1 MDKIEF
7 KKYLNKKDQTL
18 QSMKKIEE
26 MMIDMSEKEI
36 IEHIKIK
43 GKDSKVSFLKNYD
56 GKIIKQIEIFEH
68 EK

>member
-1 MDKIEF
+1 
-7 KKYLNKKDQTL
+7 
-18 QSMKKIEE
+18 MKKIEE

-36 IEHIKIK
+36 IEHIKNK
-43 GKDSKVSFLKNYD
+43 GKDSKLSFLKNYD